1 MSDWKETEIG
11 LIPKDWDYIPF
22 KQILS
27 EPTRNGI
34 YKSKEYHGKG
44 TRVVNMGEMFAFDK
58 LPDIEMSRIE
68 LTEDELQKSCVL
80 KDDLL
85 FARRSLVAEGAGK
98 CTLVLSQKEPLTFES
113 SIIRARPNQKK
124 AKSEYLFYLFTSKFG
139 KYLLKTILRQVAVS
153 GITGVD
159 LINLKLP
166 IAPLKEQEE
175 IVSILSC
182 LDAKIE
188 NLRRQNE
195 TLEQIA
201 QTLFKHWFIDFEF
214 PNADGKPYKSSGG
227 AMSPSELGDI
237 PEGWR
242 VGKLKDISDITS
254 SKRIFSAEYVETGIP
269 FYRSK
274 EIIELHAGQNVTT
287 ELYISKEKFNEIK
300 SKFEVPKVGEILL
313 TSVGTIGIPYLIR
326 KNDEFYFKDGN
337 LTWIKNFKNGFAGV
351 IIYYWIKSDSTQN
364 KIKQNTIGSTQKA
377 LTIQALGNISIFI
390 PDTNILSKYRQ
401 FIEIVNSKVENNLY
415 QIQTLT
421 KTRDALLP
429 KLMSGQLRIKE

>member
-1 MSDWKETEIG
+1 MSEWKETTLGDFLTFQRGFDIT
-11 LIPKDWDYIPF
+11 K
-22 KQILS
+22 KQMVDD
-27 EPTRNGI
+27 GI
-34 YKSKEYHGKG
+34 YDVIFSSGIGGKHNEYKVEAHGVVIGRKG
-44 TRVVNMGEMFAFDK
+44 TLGTVFYSENKFWATDTTLWVKNFHGNHPKFAYYFLHTLNLGQYDCGSANPTLNRNHIHTLDVK
-58 LPDIEMSRIE
+58 VPSSVKE
-68 LTEDELQKSCVL
+68 QKS
-80 KDDLL
+80 
-85 FARRSLVAEGAGK
+85 
-98 CTLVLSQKEPLTFES
+98 
-113 SIIRARPNQKK
+113 
-124 AKSEYLFYLFTSKFG
+124 
-139 KYLLKTILRQVAVS
+139 
-153 GITGVD
+153 
-159 LINLKLP
+159 
-166 IAPLKEQEE
+166 IAD
-175 IVSILSC
+175 ILSC

-401 FIEIVNSKVENNLY
+401 FIEILNSKVENNLC

-429 KLMSGQLRIKE
+429 KLMSGQLRVKE